1 MSGLAKAVHSRGTKG
16 RRPRRTG
23 GEGNVRRVV
32 LKIQR
37 GKKNLFREKI

>member
-16 RRPRRTG
+16 RPRRTG
-23 GEGNVRRVV
+23 RERNVRRVV
-32 LKIQR
+32 LEIQR